1 MFVPRPTSLKDS
13 DTQQRLSVYI
23 DERSERVGT
32 IVYDP
37 ARPSVSQ
44 FCYADSWL
52 SQPNGF
58 AVSPELPLPSQWF
71 FLNDAERNIPF
82 PFAFAD
88 TEPDSWG
95 RRLIKRSFRKAGH
108 SRGLSEIDFLLGVGK
123 QPATVVAGF
132 ATITFVM
139 SH

>member
-1 MFVPRPTSLKDS
+1 MKDS

-71 FLNDAERNIPF
+71 FLNDAERNSPF

-95 RRLIKRSFRKAGH
+95 RRLIKRSFCKAGH
-108 SRGLSEIDFLLGVGK
+108 ARGLSEIDFLLGVGK

>member
-1 MFVPRPTSLKDS
+1 M
-13 DTQQRLSVYI
+13 
-23 DERSERVGT
+23 
-32 IVYDP
+32 
-37 ARPSVSQ
+37 
-44 FCYADSWL
+44 
-52 SQPNGF
+52 
-58 AVSPELPLPSQWF
+58 SPELPLPSQWF
-71 FLNDAERNIPF
+71 FLNDAERNSPF

-95 RRLIKRSFRKAGH
+95 RRLIKRSFW
-108 SRGLSEIDFLLGVGK
+108 GLSEIDFLLGVGK